1 MIDRINP
8 FIKLVTVLVTSL
20 LLMFSPDWRLNT
32 FISVIVLLLLFT
44 SKRVQLRQALKIILP
59 ALFLSCSFF
68 ITGWQFSH
76 TGGADLSL
84 SVQSTR
90 YVLEDAAFLNG
101 LQLGTRIFSFAVL
114 GLLTALTIYP
124 NELIASMVQQG
135 KLSNSLSYGVLASVY
150 LIPSM
155 SKNYSQAKLAFQVR
169 QIKLKKFD
177 YRPLV
182 GLLIRSIRWSD
193 ALAMAMHAKGFSEER
208 THYIQTKVK
217 GSDVV
222 FLISLPLITLGGLVY
237 LKLL

>member
-1 MIDRINP
+1 MIDHINP
-8 FIKLVTVLVTSL
+8 FIKLVTVLVTSF

-32 FISVIVLLLLFT
+32 FIIVIVLLLLFT
-44 SKRVQLRQALKIILP
+44 SKRVQLRQALKIIVP
-59 ALFLSCSFF
+59 ALFLSCAFF

-76 TGGADLSL
+76 TGGSDISL

-90 YVLEDAAFLNG
+90 SVVENTAFLNG
-101 LQLGTRIFSFAVL
+101 LQLGTRIFSFAIL

-155 SKNYSQAKLAFQVR
+155 RKNYSQAKLAYQVR
-169 QIKLKKFD
+169 QIKLSKFD
-177 YRPLV
+177 YRPLI

-193 ALAMAMHAKGFSEER
+193 ALAMAMNAKGFSEER
-208 THYIQTKVK
+208 THYIQTKVNWY
-217 GSDVV
+217 DVV
-222 FLISLPLITLGGLVY
+222 FLITLPLITLIGLVY
-237 LKLL
+237 TRIL

>member
-32 FISVIVLLLLFT
+32 LIIVIVLLLLLT
-44 SKRVQLRQALKIILP
+44 SKRIQFRQALNILVP
-59 ALFLSCSFF
+59 ALILSCAFF
-68 ITGWQFSH
+68 ITGWQFSQ
-76 TGGADLSL
+76 TSGADISL

-90 YVLEDAAFLNG
+90 TVVEDAAFLNG

-135 KLSNSLSYGVLASVY
+135 KLSNSMSYGVLASVY

-155 SKNYSQAKLAFQVR
+155 RKNYAQAKLAYQVR
-169 QIKLKKFD
+169 QIKLSKFD
-177 YRPLV
+177 YRPLI
-182 GLLIRSIRWSD
+182 GLLVRSIRWSD
-193 ALAMAMHAKGFSEER
+193 ALAMAMNAKGFSEER
-208 THYIQTKVK
+208 THYIQTKVRWY
-217 GSDVV
+217 DII
-222 FLISLPLITLGGLVY
+222 FLITLPLITLIGLVY
-237 LKLL
+237 LRIV

>member
-1 MIDRINP
+1 
-8 FIKLVTVLVTSL
+8 
-20 LLMFSPDWRLNT
+20 
-32 FISVIVLLLLFT
+32 
-44 SKRVQLRQALKIILP
+44 
-59 ALFLSCSFF
+59 
-68 ITGWQFSH
+68 
-76 TGGADLSL
+76 
-84 SVQSTR
+84 
-90 YVLEDAAFLNG
+90 
-101 LQLGTRIFSFAVL
+101 
-114 GLLTALTIYP
+114 
-124 NELIASMVQQG
+124 
-135 KLSNSLSYGVLASVY
+135 
-150 LIPSM
+150 M

-182 GLLIRSIRWSD
+182 GLLIRFIRWSD

>member
-59 ALFLSCSFF
+59 ALFLSFAFF

-76 TGGADLSL
+76 TGGTDISL
-84 SVQSTR
+84 SAQSTR
-90 YVLEDAAFLNG
+90 FVVEDATFLNG
-101 LQLGTRIFSFAVL
+101 LRIGTRIFSFAVL

-155 SKNYSQAKLAFQVR
+155 RENYSQAKLAYQVR
-169 QIKLKKFD
+169 QIKLRKFD
-177 YRPLV
+177 YRPMI

-217 GSDVV
+217 WYDVV
-222 FLISLPLITLGGLVY
+222 FLITLPLMTLIGLVY
-237 LKLL
+237 LRLL